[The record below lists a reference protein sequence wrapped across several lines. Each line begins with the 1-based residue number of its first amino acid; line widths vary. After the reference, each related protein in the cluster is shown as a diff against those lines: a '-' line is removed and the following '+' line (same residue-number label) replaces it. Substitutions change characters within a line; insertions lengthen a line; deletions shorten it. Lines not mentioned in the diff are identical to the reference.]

1 MQMFQIRHSAGSKV
15 TVIIPKIVGISE
27 EVSTEN
33 VEYAGEMHER
43 KEVTIILYFGHDLRQ
58 KVKSSDKV
66 VAFEWVSS
74 SSHAG
79 FDRVEKEI
87 PFEEFHD
94 WLIEQL
100 AEHRSF
106 A

>member
-1 MQMFQIRHSAGSKV
+1 MQMFQIRHPAGSKD

-33 VEYAGEMHER
+33 VEYAGEIHER
-43 KEVTIILYFGHDLRQ
+43 KEVTVILYFGHDFRQ
-58 KVKSSDKV
+58 KVKSTDKI

-74 SSHAG
+74 RSHAG

-100 AEHRSF
+100 AEHH
-106 A
+106 

>member
-1 MQMFQIRHSAGSKV
+1 MQMFQIRHPAGSKD

-33 VEYAGEMHER
+33 VEYAGEIHER
-43 KEVTIILYFGHDLRQ
+43 KDITIILYFDHDLRQ
-58 KVKSSDKV
+58 KVKSTDKI

-74 SSHAG
+74 RSHAG

-100 AEHRSF
+100 AEQRSF

>member
-1 MQMFQIRHSAGSKV
+1 MQTFQVRHPAGSKD
-15 TVIIPKIVGISE
+15 TVIIPKIDGISE

-33 VEYAGEMHER
+33 VEYAGEMHEK
-43 KEVTIILYFGHDLRQ
+43 KEVTYILYFGHALRQ
-58 KVKSSDKV
+58 KIKSTDKI
-66 VAFEWVSS
+66 VAFDWVSS
-74 SSHAG
+74 RMHAG

-100 AEHRSF
+100 AETRT
-106 A
+106 AC

>member
-1 MQMFQIRHSAGSKV
+1 MQLFQIRKMDGSK
-15 TVIIPKIVGISE
+15 TTIIIPKIIGISE

-33 VEYAGEMHER
+33 VEYAGEIHER
-43 KEVTIILYFGHDLRQ
+43 KDVTIILYFGHDMRQ
-58 KVKSSDKV
+58 KVKSTDKI

-74 SSHAG
+74 RSHAG

-94 WLIEQL
+94 WLIERMSV
-100 AEHRSF
+100 EIIK
-106 A
+106 

>member
-1 MQMFQIRHSAGSKV
+1 MQMFQIRHSAGSKA
-15 TVIIPKIVGISE
+15 TIIIPKIIGISE

-33 VEYAGEMHER
+33 VEYAGEIHER
-43 KEVTIILYFGHDLRQ
+43 KEVTVILYFGHDMRQ
-58 KVKSSDKV
+58 KVKSTDKI

-74 SSHAG
+74 RLHAG

-87 PFEEFHD
+87 QFEEFHD

-100 AEHRSF
+100 AEQR
-106 A
+106 

>member
-1 MQMFQIRHSAGSKV
+1 MQLFQIRKMDGSK
-15 TVIIPKIVGISE
+15 TTIIIPKIIGISE

-33 VEYAGEMHER
+33 VEYAGEIHER
-43 KEVTIILYFGHDLRQ
+43 KDVTIILYFGHDMRQ
-58 KVKSSDKV
+58 KVKTTDKI

-94 WLIEQL
+94 WLIERMSV
-100 AEHRSF
+100 EIIK
-106 A
+106 

>member
-1 MQMFQIRHSAGSKV
+1 MQLFQVHHSDGSK
-15 TVIIPKIVGISE
+15 TTIIIPKIIGISE

-33 VEYAGEMHER
+33 VEYAGEIHER
-43 KEVTIILYFGHDLRQ
+43 KDVTIILYFGHDMRQ
-58 KVKSSDKV
+58 KVKTTDKI

-94 WLIEQL
+94 WLIERMSV
-100 AEHRSF
+100 EIIK
-106 A
+106 

>member
-1 MQMFQIRHSAGSKV
+1 MQMFQVRHPAGSKD
-15 TVIIPKIVGISE
+15 TIIIPKIVGISE

-33 VEYAGEMHER
+33 VEYAGEIYE
-43 KEVTIILYFGHDLRQ
+43 KKTVTVIIYFGHDLRQ
-58 KVKSSDKV
+58 KVKSTDKIV
-66 VAFEWVSS
+66 SFEWVSS
-74 SSHAG
+74 RLHAG

-94 WLIEQL
+94 WLIEQI

>member
-1 MQMFQIRHSAGSKV
+1 MQLFQIRKMNGSK
-15 TVIIPKIVGISE
+15 TTIIIPKIIGISE

-43 KEVTIILYFGHDLRQ
+43 KEVTIILYFGHDLKQ
-58 KVKSSDKV
+58 KVKTTDKI

-94 WLIEQL
+94 WLIERMSV
-100 AEHRSF
+100 EIIK
-106 A
+106 